1 MPLVDLKT
9 NLKSL
14 RYGKDRPGGGSSPEP
29 FIQVEPKNSFDIPTE
44 EIGTSGGKDWVL
56 RGGALTLTRSAQDT
70 SRLLKWGTDNSLNSV
85 IFTAKQESL
94 SAQGQTFGAG
104 GPDGTSVQGEGV
116 YLPTNTLAQ
125 VAVNAFGAHGNKQ
138 GLTPFDNNNSFI
150 TGLGKI
156 LQLGS
161 GPSIGRPTY
170 LFDYLSNPEHPAIEP
185 EFNRLVY
192 LANTSFDNTTGTLFK
207 YNGGPGPGA
216 PGGIGTTRIKFSSGN
231 RTGDANPLRI
241 TSPTKFYGT
250 YKPAYAPGKYLKL
263 VGTPYNPGASGE
275 YLRLTGARLIN
286 PFNEEG
292 QYLLQ
297 NNVYTQGNTFPD
309 MFKSTAFPQNAAT
322 FEQNQLIEK
331 TPISKGGQISDFRK
345 QITVNKAIAQV
356 NGMLTAGPD
365 YQTNSI
371 DGSRINYFDPG
382 SKVRDRS
389 NYRKGSG
396 IVDAINGLYL
406 YYQESVDNSG
416 KTNDL
421 VKFRFAV
428 IDPDSPSNK
437 TFVHFRSYFDGAIT
451 DNMSANWESYRYQGR
466 GEEFFHYGGFS
477 REIGFGFK
485 VPAQSKEE
493 LSVMYKKLNY
503 LQSTMAPNYSDAG
516 YMRGNIVQ
524 VTIGGYLY
532 EVPGI
537 ITNLNYTLP
546 EDSPWEIGIG
556 IDGGEDFSVKELSQM
571 VNVSITFKPIH
582 DFLPETIKPNLITSG
597 GDIKQRFISL
607 ENKTGNLYAG
617 GISPNQ
623 DPTPKQEQDSEP
635 TQITEGEQY
644 SGGYRNFIY
653 DVPTSGQVA
662 AENQINQIFP
672 FEAGDFQGSRFFN
685 TNNNG

>member
-56 RGGALTLTRSAQDT
+56 RGGALTLTRSAQDA

-85 IFTAKQESL
+85 IFTAKQISL

-297 NNVYTQGNTFPD
+297 NNVYTQGNTFPN

-406 YYQESVDNSG
+406 YYQESVDRSG
-416 KTNDL
+416 TNDL

-582 DFLPETIKPNLITSG
+582 NFLPETIKPNLITSG
-597 GDIKQRFISL
+597 GNITQRFISL
-607 ENKTGNLYAG
+607 ANVNGNLYAN